1 MTATMPLVPQPF
13 RALVIGSSGTI
24 GSAFM
29 ELLESNP
36 SCSAAYGIHRNS
48 HPPINYQDLS
58 TIETAAIALAS
69 IGPFQLIINTIGILH
84 SEHWMPEKKLEDL
97 NAEQLQMLMQV
108 NAIGPG
114 LTIKYFSK
122 LLDPAGAVMAT
133 LSAKVGSIEDN
144 RLGGWYS
151 YRASKAALNMLIK
164 TAAIECG
171 RTRPNNALV
180 ALHPG
185 TVNSRLSKPFKGEQ
199 IGRPPADAAS
209 DMLKVLLSLN
219 KEDSGTFISYSGERL
234 PW

>member
-1 MTATMPLVPQPF
+1 MSLIPNPF

-24 GSAFM
+24 GSAFV
-29 ELLESNP
+29 ELLEQHP
-36 SCSAAYGIHRNS
+36 ACMEVIGIHRNS
-48 HPPINYQDLS
+48 ANPIDYQDLS
-58 TIETAAIALAS
+58 TIEAAAKAFS
-69 IGPFQLIINTIGILH
+69 DKPPFQLIINTIGILH
-84 SEHWMPEKKLEDL
+84 CADWMPEKKLDDL
-97 NAEQLQMLMQV
+97 NAEQLQMLMQI

-122 LLDPAGAVMAT
+122 LLDSNNSVMAT

-164 TAAIECG
+164 TASIECS
-171 RTRPNNALV
+171 RTKPNNALV

-185 TVNSRLSKPFKGEQ
+185 TVNSRLSKPFKGEH
-199 IGRPPADAAS
+199 IGRPPLEAAQ
-209 DMLKVLLSLN
+209 DMLNVLFTLG
-219 KEDSGTFISYSGERL
+219 KEDSGSFITYSGERL

>member
-1 MTATMPLVPQPF
+1 MSLIPSPF

-24 GSAFM
+24 GSAFV
-29 ELLESNP
+29 ELLEQHP
-36 SCSAAYGIHRNS
+36 ACVEVIGLHRNS
-48 HPPINYQDLS
+48 VNPIDYQDLS
-58 TIETAAIALAS
+58 TIEESTKALSGEA
-69 IGPFQLIINTIGILH
+69 PFQLIINTIGILH
-84 SEHWMPEKKLEDL
+84 CADWMPEKKLDDL
-97 NAEQLQMLMQV
+97 NAEQLQMLMQI

-122 LLDPAGAVMAT
+122 LLDPTNSVMAT
-133 LSAKVGSIEDN
+133 LTAKVGSIEDN

-164 TAAIECG
+164 TASIEFS
-171 RTRPNNALV
+171 RTKPNTALV

-199 IGRPPADAAS
+199 IGRPPLDAAS
-209 DMLKVLLSLN
+209 DMLNVLLSLN
-219 KEDSGTFISYSGERL
+219 KEDSGSFITYSGERL

>member
-1 MTATMPLVPQPF
+1 MSLIPQPF

-24 GSAFM
+24 GSAFL
-29 ELLESNP
+29 ELLQSDPACE
-36 SCSAAYGIHRNS
+36 AVYGIHRNS
-48 HPPINYQDLS
+48 AIPIDYEDLS
-58 TIETAAIALAS
+58 TIESAAVALADQ
-69 IGPFQLIINTIGILH
+69 GPFQLIINTIGLLH
-84 SEHWMPEKKLEDL
+84 SEHWRPEKKLDDL

-114 LTIKYFSK
+114 LTIQHFSK
-122 LLDPAGAVMAT
+122 LLDPLGAVMAT

-164 TAAIECG
+164 TAAIELA
-171 RTRPNNALV
+171 RTRPNTALV

-185 TVNSRLSKPFKGEQ
+185 TVNSQLSKPFKGEQ
-199 IGRPPADAAS
+199 IGRPPEDAAS
-209 DMLKVLLSLN
+209 DMLQVLLSLN
-219 KEDSGTFISYSGERL
+219 KEDSGTFVSYAGERL

>member
-1 MTATMPLVPQPF
+1 MSLVPQPF

-24 GSAFM
+24 GSAFL

-36 SCSAAYGIHRNS
+36 SCEAVYGIHRNS
-48 HPPINYQDLS
+48 STPIDYGDLS
-58 TIETAAIALAS
+58 SIESATIALADK
-69 IGPFQLIINTIGILH
+69 GPFQLIINAIGILH
-84 SEHWMPEKKLEDL
+84 SEHWMPEKKLDDL
-97 NAEQLQMLMQV
+97 NSEQLQMLMQI

-114 LTIKYFSK
+114 LTIKSFYK
-122 LLDPAGAVMAT
+122 LLDPMGAVMAT

-164 TAAIECG
+164 TAAIEFG
-171 RTRPNNALV
+171 RTRPNTALI

-199 IGRPPADAAS
+199 IGRPPVDAAS
-209 DMLKVLLSLN
+209 DMLQVLLSLN
-219 KEDSGTFISYSGERL
+219 KEDSGTFLSYTGEKL

>member
-1 MTATMPLVPQPF
+1 MSLIPSPF

-29 ELLESNP
+29 ELLEQHP
-36 SCSAAYGIHRNS
+36 ACVEVIGLHRNS
-48 HPPINYQDLS
+48 VNPIDYQDLS
-58 TIETAAIALAS
+58 TIEESAKALSGEA
-69 IGPFQLIINTIGILH
+69 PFQLIINTIGILH
-84 SEHWMPEKKLEDL
+84 CADWMPEKKLDDL
-97 NAEQLQMLMQV
+97 NAEQLQMLMQI

-122 LLDPAGAVMAT
+122 LLDPTNSVMAT
-133 LSAKVGSIEDN
+133 LTAKVGSIEDN
-144 RLGGWYS
+144 RLGGCYS

-164 TAAIECG
+164 TASIEFS
-171 RTRPNNALV
+171 RTKPNTALV

-199 IGRPPADAAS
+199 IGRPPLDAAS
-209 DMLKVLLSLN
+209 DMLNVLLSLN
-219 KEDSGTFISYSGERL
+219 KEDSGSFITYSGERL

>member
-1 MTATMPLVPQPF
+1 MSLIPNSF

-29 ELLESNP
+29 ELLENDPACSEVIGINRSSANP
-36 SCSAAYGIHRNS
+36 ID
-48 HPPINYQDLS
+48 YQDLA
-58 TIETAAIALAS
+58 TIEGAAKALADKA
-69 IGPFQLIINTIGILH
+69 PFQLVINTIGILH
-84 SEHWMPEKKLEDL
+84 SSEWMPEKKLDDL
-97 NAEQLQMLMQV
+97 NPEQLQTLMQI

-114 LTIKYFSK
+114 LTMKHFSK
-122 LLDPAGAVMAT
+122 ILDPAGSVMAT

-164 TAAIECG
+164 TASIEFT
-171 RTRPNNALV
+171 RTKPHTALV

-199 IGRPPADAAS
+199 IGRPPLDAAQ
-209 DMLKVLLSLN
+209 DMLNVLLSLS

>member
-1 MTATMPLVPQPF
+1 MSLIPSPF

-24 GSAFM
+24 GSAFV
-29 ELLESNP
+29 ELLEQHP
-36 SCSAAYGIHRNS
+36 ACVEAIGLHRNS
-48 HPPINYQDLS
+48 VNPIDYQDLS
-58 TIETAAIALAS
+58 TIEESAKALSGEA
-69 IGPFQLIINTIGILH
+69 PFQLIINTIGILH
-84 SEHWMPEKKLEDL
+84 CADWMPEKKLDDL
-97 NAEQLQMLMQV
+97 NAEQLQMLMQI

-122 LLDPAGAVMAT
+122 LLDPTNSVMAT

-164 TAAIECG
+164 TASIEFS
-171 RTRPNNALV
+171 RTKPNTALV

-199 IGRPPADAAS
+199 IGRPPLDAAS
-209 DMLKVLLSLN
+209 DMLNVLLSLN
-219 KEDSGTFISYSGERL
+219 KEDSGSFITYSGERL

>member
-1 MTATMPLVPQPF
+1 MTVTTPLVPQPF

-24 GSAFM
+24 GSAFI
-29 ELLESNP
+29 ELLEANP
-36 SCSAAYGIHRNS
+36 SCSAVCGIHRNS
-48 HPPINYQDLS
+48 PIPIDYQDLN
-58 TIETAAIALAS
+58 TIEVAATALANA
-69 IGPFQLIINTIGILH
+69 GPFQLIINTIGILH
-84 SEHWMPEKKLEDL
+84 SEYWMPEKKLDDL
-97 NAEQLQMLMQV
+97 NAEQLQMLMQI
-108 NAIGPG
+108 NAIGPS

-122 LLDPAGAVMAT
+122 LLDPTGAVMAT

-164 TAAIECG
+164 TAAIEFG
-171 RTRPNNALV
+171 RTRPNTALV

-209 DMLKVLLSLN
+209 DMIKVLLYLS
-219 KEDSGTFISYSGERL
+219 KEASGTFINYSGESL

>member
-1 MTATMPLVPQPF
+1 
-13 RALVIGSSGTI
+13 
-24 GSAFM
+24 M
-29 ELLESNP
+29 ELLETNS
-36 SCSAAYGIHRNS
+36 SCSAIYGIHRTS
-48 HPPINYQDLS
+48 PISIDYQDLN
-58 TIETAAIALAS
+58 TIGAAATALANS
-69 IGPFQLIINTIGILH
+69 GPFQLIINTIGILH
-84 SEHWMPEKKLEDL
+84 SEYWMPEKKLDDL
-97 NAEQLQMLMQV
+97 NAEQLQMLMQI
-108 NAIGPG
+108 NAIGPS
-114 LTIKYFSK
+114 LTIKHFSK

-164 TAAIECG
+164 TAAIEFG
-171 RTRPNNALV
+171 RTRPNTALV

-209 DMLKVLLSLN
+209 DMIKVLLSLS
-219 KEDSGTFISYSGERL
+219 KEASGTFINYLGERL

>member
-1 MTATMPLVPQPF
+1 MSLIPNSF

-29 ELLESNP
+29 ELLENDP
-36 SCSAAYGIHRNS
+36 ACSEVIGINRS
-48 HPPINYQDLS
+48 SADPINYQDLT
-58 TIETAAIALAS
+58 TIEGAAKALADRA
-69 IGPFQLIINTIGILH
+69 PFQLIINTIGILH
-84 SEHWMPEKKLEDL
+84 SSEWMPEKKLDDL
-97 NAEQLQMLMQV
+97 NPEQLQTLMQI

-114 LTIKYFSK
+114 LTIKHFSK
-122 LLDPAGAVMAT
+122 LLDPAGSVMAA

-164 TAAIECG
+164 TASIEFT
-171 RTRPNNALV
+171 RTKPNTALV

-199 IGRPPADAAS
+199 IGRPPLDAAQ
-209 DMLKVLLSLN
+209 DMLNVLLSLS